1 MTRLFSVAIFATLI
15 STAALPQGAWAQVPN
30 PCPPNAATTGTASA
44 DEPAKKQGVEHSAIL
59 PDAPGTDPSA
69 APTVKKDGK
78 AVEAQTECPKPPN
91 QINHG
96 KNPS

>member
-15 STAALPQGAWAQVPN
+15 STAALSHGAWAQVPN
-30 PCPPNAATTGTASA
+30 PCPPNGATTGSASA
-44 DEPAKKQGVEHSAIL
+44 DEPAAKQAIEHSAIL
-59 PDAPGTDPSA
+59 PDAPGGDKSA

-91 QINHG
+91 QLNSG
-96 KNPS
+96 KGPS